1 MKLTK
6 TSFHPTIWGM
16 FFFNN
21 QISKSQACVHDVAV
35 GNRDICVAD
44 IWLTPERNQLA
55 NFLPTVKS
63 DTFRL
68 VVPRKIE
75 EITFYHRI
83 SRPFMPFSRAAWFG
97 IGGFLFVIAAVMW
110 IEKRC
115 EDGSCFSDSDSH

>member
-1 MKLTK
+1 M
-6 TSFHPTIWGM
+6 
-16 FFFNN
+16 
-21 QISKSQACVHDVAV
+21 AV

-44 IWLTPERNQLA
+44 IWITPERNQLA

-63 DTFRL
+63 DTFYL

-83 SRPFMPFSRAAWFG
+83 ARPFMPFSRAAWFG
-97 IGGFLFVIAAVMW
+97 IGAFLFGIAAVFW